1 MRMEHEID
9 LRLLRAF
16 VSVADQ
22 GGFSAAAETL
32 HITQPALSRRI
43 RDLEDLLGVRLFDRT
58 TRRVRLT
65 SSGEILLPRS
75 RDLLASA
82 HALHEGAHALH
93 SGRSGVLR
101 LGATPFAMESV
112 VAPFLA
118 RYRKRHPEVDVQ
130 LYEHGAARVLEA
142 VARGDVHLA
151 LASEGEPRLDGRP
164 LFPWRLVAVVAR
176 THPFARR
183 KILGIEA
190 LSDQPI
196 LTLSR
201 DFLTR
206 RTFDAVCESARV
218 HPVVR
223 MESVTPRA
231 LVAMA
236 RAGYGVAIVPSTLAF
251 SRQGVKGLPIV
262 SRGQSLGRQMAIQWD
277 PQRFQPAYVKRFA
290 DEMAEFASGTYPGQ
304 EYEFAPP
311 LAEPSSRRAR
321 RGAARRD

>member
-9 LRLLRAF
+9 MRLLRAF

-65 SSGEILLPRS
+65 SSGEILLPRT

-82 HALHEGAHALH
+82 KALHEGAQALH

-101 LGATPFAMESV
+101 LGGTPFAMESL

-130 LYEHGAARVLEA
+130 LYEHGAARVLDA

-151 LASEGEPRLDGRP
+151 VASEGEPQLARRL
-164 LFPWRLVAVVAR
+164 LFPWRVLAVVPR
-176 THPFARR
+176 THPLARR
-183 KILGIEA
+183 KLVEIEA
-190 LSDQPI
+190 LGDQPI

-201 DFLTR
+201 DFITR
-206 RTFDAVCESARV
+206 RTFDAGCESARL
-218 HPVVR
+218 HPVVH
-223 MESVTPRA
+223 MESVTASA

-236 RAGYGVAIVPSTLAF
+236 RAGYGVAIVPSHFVF
-251 SRQGVKGLPIV
+251 SKQGVKGLPIV
-262 SRGQSLGRQMAIQWD
+262 SRGQSLGRHMAIQWD
-277 PQRFQPAYVKRFA
+277 SRRFQPAYVKLLA
-290 DEMAEFASGTYPGQ
+290 DQLAEFASGSYPGQ

-311 LAEPSSRRAR
+311 LADPSSRGTKRRA
-321 RGAARRD
+321 